1 MMENG
6 ACRRIHVR
14 AGKPASWWRLA
25 AAGLALMAV
34 ACGGPSPQEPPAST
48 GAPSATAK
56 YELKGRVV
64 AIDRAGKRL
73 TVDHEAIPGFM
84 GAMTMAYPVR
94 GEHGLEGLAA
104 GDQVTAKVVS
114 SEGSYWLE
122 EVAIV
127 SHGGL
132 PPK

>member
-1 MMENG
+1 MKNE
-6 ACRRIHVR
+6 ADRRIHSR
-14 AGKPASWWRLA
+14 AARHFTWWRMA

-34 ACGGPSPQEPPAST
+34 ACGGPSRQEPPAST
-48 GAPSATAK
+48 GAPSASAR
-56 YELKGRVV
+56 YDLKGRVV
-64 AIDRAGKRL
+64 SVDQTGKRL

-94 GEHGLEGLAA
+94 GEHGLEGLAV

-122 EVAIV
+122 EVAVV
-127 SHGGL
+127 SHGAV
-132 PPK
+132 PPE